1 MVDLGDART
10 DGVKLGLK
18 LYHAREFQLDSQ
30 QLAAE
35 APAWPD
41 STVDSILGERVQ
53 HFEEGQDGY
62 VLNAKIHLDV

>member
-35 APAWPD
+35 APFLA
-41 STVDSILGERVQ
+41 VLLLGSCTDRSPFCTLGIWV
-53 HFEEGQDGY
+53 F
-62 VLNAKIHLDV
+62 I